1 MYNSNQPPR
10 GGNSGS
16 SRPSYGSTRRAVVL
30 GGIGGGGRYEPP
42 RKRTKKSNFIGNMER
57 GGAPEASGAPRAPHA
72 AGTPRAPFTR
82 GASSSRPFSSDRTS
96 MRTPSRGGSSFGGSR
111 SGGFSRGGSTG
122 GRTQSRGN
130 TRNPGENIDVNRF
143 VNRAIIVAEEKV
155 YLPTHQ
161 FADLHIEAKLKEN
174 IAKKGYTIP
183 TAIQDQAVPEVL
195 KGRDVIGIA
204 NTGEGKTAAFLIPLI
219 NKMMLKPDARVLV
232 IVPTRELA
240 LQIDEEFMG
249 FARGLGIYSVLL
261 VGGTSMGMQIE
272 RLRRRVRMVI
282 GTPGRLRDLVER
294 GELKLAEFDNLVL
307 DEADRMLDMGFITDI
322 KFLIDKMQ
330 KERHT
335 LFFSATFSREIED
348 LAHRMLRDPI
358 RISVKKQDTAK
369 NVDQDIV
376 RFREKGEKFELLC
389 DFLRKA
395 EFNKVLVFGRTKHG
409 VEKLS
414 RDLSGAGF
422 RSASIHG
429 NKTQPQRQRALKDF
443 KDDRVQILVA
453 TDVAARGL
461 DIPNVSH
468 VINYEVPSSY
478 DDYVHRIGRT
488 GRAGKKGSALT
499 FVEG

>member
-1 MYNSNQPPR
+1 VS
-10 GGNSGS
+10 
-16 SRPSYGSTRRAVVL
+16 RAVV
-30 GGIGGGGRYEPP
+30 
-42 RKRTKKSNFIGNMER
+42 
-57 GGAPEASGAPRAPHA
+57 
-72 AGTPRAPFTR
+72 
-82 GASSSRPFSSDRTS
+82 
-96 MRTPSRGGSSFGGSR
+96 
-111 SGGFSRGGSTG
+111 
-122 GRTQSRGN
+122 
-130 TRNPGENIDVNRF
+130 
-143 VNRAIIVAEEKV
+143 VAEEKV
-155 YLPTHQ
+155 YSPTHQ
-161 FADLHIEAKLKEN
+161 FIELKIEEKLKEN
-174 IAKKGYTIP
+174 ITRKGYSIP
-183 TAIQDQAVPEVL
+183 TAIQDQAIPEVL

-219 NKMMLKPDARVLV
+219 NKMILKPDARVLV

-249 FARGLGIYSVLL
+249 FSRGLGIYSVLL

-272 RLRRRVRMVI
+272 RLRRKVRMVI

-294 GELKLAEFDNLVL
+294 GELKLVDFDNLVL

-322 KFLIDKMQ
+322 KFLIEKMQ

-348 LAHRMLRDPI
+348 LAHRMLREPI
-358 RISVKKQDTAK
+358 RISVKKQDTSK
-369 NVDQDIV
+369 NVEQDIV
-376 RFREKGEKFELLC
+376 RFRDKSEKYEILC
-389 DFLRKA
+389 NFLRKA
-395 EFNKVLVFGRTKHG
+395 EFSKVLLFGRTKHG
-409 VEKLS
+409 VEKLG
-414 RDLSGAGF
+414 RDLVHSGF
-422 RSASIHG
+422 RAASIHG

>member
-1 MYNSNQPPR
+1 MENKNQRPYNA
-10 GGNSGS
+10 
-16 SRPSYGSTRRAVVL
+16 TRRAVVL

-42 RKRTKKSNFIGNMER
+42 RKRMKKNNFIGSMER
-57 GGAPEASGAPRAPHA
+57 ASGVEVTPPSAPRTYAPSSS
-72 AGTPRAPFTR
+72 TSSFRS
-82 GASSSRPFSSDRTS
+82 SSSR
-96 MRTPSRGGSSFGGSR
+96 GSSYGSGSR
-111 SGGFSRGGSTG
+111 SGGFSSRPRSGGSSNSG
-122 GRTQSRGN
+122 SNRGFSRGASRN
-130 TRNPGENIDVNRF
+130 KNPGENIDVTRF
-143 VNRAIIVAEEKV
+143 VNRAVVIAEEKV
-155 YLPTHQ
+155 YVPTHQ
-161 FADLHIEAKLKEN
+161 FVNLNIEDKLKEN

-183 TAIQDQAVPEVL
+183 TAIQDQSMPEVL

-219 NKMMLKPDARVLV
+219 NKMILNTNSKVLV

-249 FARGLGIYSVLL
+249 FSRGLGIYSVLL

-272 RLRRRVRMVI
+272 RLRRKVRMVI
-282 GTPGRLRDLVER
+282 GTPGRLKDLVER

-322 KFLIDKMQ
+322 KFLIEKM
-330 KERHT
+330 KKDRHT

-348 LAHRMLRDPI
+348 LAQRMLRDPI

-369 NVDQDIV
+369 NVEQDIV
-376 RFREKGEKFELLC
+376 RFRDKNEKFDILC
-389 DFLRKA
+389 GFLKKT

-409 VEKLS
+409 VEKLGK
-414 RDLSGAGF
+414 DLAQAGF

-443 KDDRVQILVA
+443 KDERVQILVA

-468 VINYEVPSSY
+468 VINYEVPGTY

-488 GRAGKKGSALT
+488 GRAGKKGTALT